1 MVKRHVPTNTLSFL
15 QDGYI
20 DFLEYVAALSLV
32 MRGKMEHKLRWYF
45 KLYDV
50 DGNGCIDRS
59 ELLNI
64 IKVTRPVQKRSA
76 VQWNLYHTKACR
88 LTRFSLLQAIRA
100 INGNENQ
107 EVDAEEFTNRVF
119 NKIDVNGDGECPLLF
134 LLQTCRVASSVP
146 FHFRLTTS

>member
-1 MVKRHVPTNTLSFL
+1 MLSFL

-119 NKIDVNGDGECPLLF
+119 DKIDVNGDGECPLLF
-134 LLQTCRVASSVP
+134 FLS
-146 FHFRLTTS
+146 